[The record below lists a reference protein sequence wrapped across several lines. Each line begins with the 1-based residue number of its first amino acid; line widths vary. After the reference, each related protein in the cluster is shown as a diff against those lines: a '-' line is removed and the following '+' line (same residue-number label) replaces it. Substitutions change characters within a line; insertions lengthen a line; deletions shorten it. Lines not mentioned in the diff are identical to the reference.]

1 MLAQAVELTKRY
13 GTKVAVDGLSFEV
26 PPGQVTGFL
35 GSNGAGKSTTMR
47 LMLGLDHP
55 DTGHAV
61 FDGRRYVD
69 LQQPARRVGVLLDA
83 GAVHPKRSARTH
95 LRITATSN
103 AIPHQRV
110 DEVLEMVDL
119 GSVAGKKVGTFS
131 LGMHQRLGIA
141 GALLG
146 DPELVIL
153 DEPNNGLDPEGV
165 IWVRETLKGLAAEGR
180 SVLVS
185 SHQLAEM
192 ALTADRVVVISHGR
206 LIADSPTQE
215 FVEHSSKT
223 RVRVRSPQ
231 LEELGRLLAG
241 LGART
246 EPEDGDALAVY
257 GAQASA
263 IGDLAAAQGIVLHE
277 LAPVGATLEEAF
289 LEATADA
296 DGGGGS

>member
-1 MLAQAVELTKRY
+1 MLVQAVELTKRY
-13 GTKVAVDGLSFEV
+13 GRKLAVDGLSFDV
-26 PPGQVTGFL
+26 RPGEVTGFL

-47 LMLGLDHP
+47 LMLGLDRP
-55 DTGHAV
+55 DAGHAT
-61 FDGRRYVD
+61 FDGRPYVG
-69 LQQPARRVGVLLDA
+69 LERPARRVGVLIDA
-83 GAVHPKRSARTH
+83 NAVHPKRSARTH

-103 AIPHQRV
+103 AIPQQRV

-119 GSVAGKKVGTFS
+119 ASVAHKHVGTFS

-141 GALLG
+141 RALLG

-153 DEPNNGLDPEGV
+153 DEPNNGLDPPGV
-165 IWVRETLKGLAAEGR
+165 IWVRETLKRLAAEGR

-192 ALTADRVVVISHGR
+192 SLTADRVVVISHGR
-206 LIADSPTQE
+206 LIADSSVQE
-215 FVEHSSKT
+215 FVEHSSKS

-231 LEELGRLLAG
+231 LQELGRLLTG

-246 EPEDGDALAVY
+246 EPEDAGALAVY
-257 GAQASA
+257 GAQAEA
-263 IGDLAAAQGIVLHE
+263 IGELAAKHGIVLHE

-296 DGGGGS
+296 SGATS